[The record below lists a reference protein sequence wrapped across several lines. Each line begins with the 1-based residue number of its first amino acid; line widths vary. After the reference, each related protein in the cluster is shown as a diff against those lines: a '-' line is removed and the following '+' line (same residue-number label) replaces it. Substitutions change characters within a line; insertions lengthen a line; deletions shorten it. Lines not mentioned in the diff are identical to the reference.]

1 MWNLKVF
8 DLDLLNIFYN
18 FVIYSFIGWIYES
31 LYVSMNKKT
40 WVNRGFLNGPIIP
53 IYGAGATLIYMAL
66 WQYRKQYLLVF
77 VGGMILA
84 TLLEY
89 VTSFFMELFFHAK
102 WWDYSD
108 FKFNINGRVCLPV
121 SLFWGLLSILLIEL
135 IQPRMVKLIEAIPET
150 PGEYAGYVILL
161 LILTDTSITIVHT
174 LQLDR
179 ILSELQRIKGDFLDY
194 LDKFKIYGN
203 REELRQKIS
212 AYKPAELIENV
223 RLFFDENKDKLIE
236 RNKLIEGFDIKKL
249 RTDLENHMKE
259 YLGKL
264 QSGVN
269 KTSYVQRRLLKA
281 FPGLRFKRHE
291 LELTSLRERLRKGI
305 SKERWREMSN
315 ILHDDIKGTT
325 KSYLSGFLRV
335 TLVGALVIGQ
345 FVALFMLTY
354 WLSESTIYIYLIIE
368 ILSIFIIIGLV
379 NDNRSPSYKIGWI
392 CIVLIL
398 PLTGH
403 IMYALWGKAGTK
415 KKIEKQVLAKLN
427 HGYQYL
433 HYDPKLAEEFAEKYP
448 MKCRMSRYMETQHF
462 PLFKNNHVTYY
473 PMGEDTFKAI
483 FEDIKK
489 AEKFILINFFIV
501 GQGVLWDN
509 MHKLLLDKIHQGVRV
524 MFMYDDFGATLRTP
538 TNFKRTLE
546 AEGFEIGVFNPIHKY
561 TEKLYL
567 NYRSHQKIIVIDGN
581 IGYTGGMNLA
591 DEYVNLIQR
600 FGKWKD
606 NAVRVEGDAVWG
618 LTVTFLQMWEICNP
632 QTVIDYDIFRPT
644 KAFPPNDVYCHVISD
659 GPANNPN
666 NPIESIYMQIIHYAR
681 KFVYITTPYLIIE
694 DNMKQALITAVK
706 SGVDVRIITPYI
718 PDKKNVKCLTNYNY
732 GQLLE
737 AGVKIYEYQPGFIHA
752 KTIINEDCGIVGT
765 INMDYRSFYLHYECG
780 LWICNK
786 EVIDVIK
793 DDLQNTMDVSVEITY
808 QQWKNRPWY
817 LKTYQR
823 ILNLFSTLL

>member
-1 MWNLKVF
+1 MWSLEVF
-8 DLDLLNIFYN
+8 DLEMINIFYN

-31 LYVSMNKKT
+31 IYASCHKKT

-53 IYGAGATLIYMAL
+53 IYGAGATLIYLVL
-66 WQYRKQYLLVF
+66 WQYRNQYFLVF
-77 VGGMILA
+77 IGGMLLA

-89 VTSFFMELFFHAK
+89 VTSLCMELLFHAR
-102 WWDYSD
+102 WWDYSNL
-108 FKFNINGRVCLPV
+108 KFNLNGRVCLPV
-121 SLFWGLLSILLIEL
+121 SLFWGFLALLMTEL
-135 IQPRMVKLIEAIPET
+135 IQPHMVKLIDAIPRT
-150 PGEYAGYVILL
+150 TGEYVGYVIMAV
-161 LILTDTSITIVHT
+161 IFIDTTVTVVHT
-174 LQLDR
+174 VKLDG
-179 ILSELQRIKGDFLDY
+179 ILSELQKIKTEFQDY
-194 LDKFKIYGN
+194 LDKSRLYDTKEDLKQ
-203 REELRQKIS
+203 RLS
-212 AYKPAELIENV
+212 AYKPAELMDNI

-236 RNKLIEGFDIKKL
+236 KNKFIEGFDIKKL
-249 RTDLENHMKE
+249 RHELESHVKD
-259 YLGKL
+259 YIGKL
-264 QSGVN
+264 QAGVN
-269 KTSYVQRRLLKA
+269 KTSYVQRRILKA
-281 FPGLRFKRHE
+281 FPGMRSKRHE
-291 LELTSLRERLRKGI
+291 VELTSLKERLRRGI
-305 SKERWREMSN
+305 SIERWRDMTSLLN
-315 ILHDDIKGTT
+315 DNIKGTT

-335 TLVGALVIGQ
+335 ALVGILVLAQ
-345 FVALFMLTY
+345 FTVLFLLTY

-368 ILSIFIIIGLV
+368 ILSIFITIGLV

-403 IMYALWGKAGTK
+403 IMYALWGKADTK
-415 KKIEKQVLAKLN
+415 KKIEKKVLAKLN

-433 HYDPKLAEEFAEKYP
+433 HYDAKLAEEFAQKYP
-448 MKCRMSRYMETQHF
+448 TKSRMSRYMETQHF
-462 PLFKNNHVTYY
+462 PLSKNNHITYY
-473 PMGEDTFKAI
+473 PMGEDIFKAI

-509 MHKLLLDKIHQGVRV
+509 MHKLLLEKIHEGVKV
-524 MFMYDDFGATLRTP
+524 KFMYDDFGATLRTP
-538 TNFKRTLE
+538 TNFRKNLE

-561 TEKLYL
+561 TEKLYM

-600 FGKWKD
+600 FGIWKD

-632 QTVIDYDIFRPT
+632 QTVIDYDLYRPT
-644 KAFPPNDVYCHVISD
+644 KEFEPNDVYCHVIAD

-666 NPIESIYMQIIHYAR
+666 NPIESIYMQIINYA
-681 KFVYITTPYLIIE
+681 KKYVYITTPYLIIE
-694 DNMKQALITAVK
+694 DGMKQALITAVK

-737 AGVKIYEYQPGFIHA
+737 AGVKIYEYKPGFIHA

-780 LWICNK
+780 LWMCNR

-793 DDLQNTMDVSVEITY
+793 DDLLNTIDISKEITY
-808 QQWKNRPWY
+808 QEWKNRPWY